1 MKKLSS
7 MTDDDKMRTL
17 QVLQWLVDVLSKYW
31 ANDPQFTELMV
42 RIEKTRAAVRG
53 NGNPGDYG
61 KC

>member
-53 NGNPGDYG
+53 SGNPSDYG
-61 KC
+61 RC